1 MGMRQRRGSGGLSS
15 IVGSSRAIASL
26 IGPIVRSDAASLLYL
41 PRCCRAH
48 PCPGVLGVEGGGV
61 AQSRATHSSGLEGRT
76 TGNLAAAEGCAS
88 GELKQP
94 VV

>member
-41 PRCCRAH
+41 PRPR
-48 PCPGVLGVEGGGV
+48 
-61 AQSRATHSSGLEGRT
+61 
-76 TGNLAAAEGCAS
+76 CAW
-88 GELKQP
+88 G
-94 VV
+94 